1 MRPRT
6 YFIPLLLV
14 AIGAF
19 APSTMAKSLP
29 DAGQIISQCEQANGQ
44 NRFKLH
50 HCLLAEFERLEKR
63 TDQLTDRLLSLVGGH
78 RPFGR
83 LKIIQWSN
91 AITKS
96 QSRWQKMV
104 PWDCEW
110 EGHILASN
118 KGAAVAID
126 RCGIKRAAKRVMLL
140 EKRLQTL
147 NTILHKEQQQQDR

>member
-1 MRPRT
+1 MPPRT
-6 YFIPLLLV
+6 YFIAILLSCLV
-14 AIGAF
+14 TIL
-19 APSTMAKSLP
+19 STPAMAKKQP
-29 DAGQIISQCEQANGQ
+29 DADQLIRQCEQATGK

-50 HCLLAEFERLEKR
+50 HCLLAEFERLQKT

-78 RPFGR
+78 RSFGR

-96 QSRWQKMV
+96 QSRWQKLV

-110 EGHILASN
+110 EGHILTSN

-126 RCGIKRAAKRVMLL
+126 RCGVKRAAKRVMLL

-147 NTILHKEQQQQDR
+147 NTILDKDQQQDK